1 MYFGGSQ
8 GFSAIFKP
16 RVTRLGRFFKPRGF
30 EKKIIYHLRFG
41 GEFGGGF
48 WLREFGVG
56 GLVFAKVWCEVLVGQ
71 V

>member
-1 MYFGGSQ
+1 MDFPP
-8 GFSAIFKP
+8 FSNP
-16 RVTRLGRFFKPRGF
+16 GVTRLGRFFKPRGF
-30 EKKIIYHLRFG
+30 EKKFICHLPFG

-48 WLREFGVG
+48 WLGEFGVG